1 MPVNK
6 NAYLRYQIL
15 DQCFSNKHRKFSFDE
30 LVDFVSDKLGYNISP
45 RQIRDDI
52 ANLRIGPYYAPI
64 EATRY
69 DGKKCYYHYR
79 DYDFSIFKNELTTE
93 EVNNLRSTIDML
105 SRYRGIPA
113 NAWLEEVISNLEYR
127 FGVKTNS
134 ENLIS
139 FEQNDM
145 LKGLEH
151 LSGLID
157 ATINHQTIEL
167 SYKSYGKD
175 KRQITVYP
183 YYVKQYNGR
192 WSLFGMNATKNR
204 IESYALD
211 RIEEYDSSDKPFVKN
226 ESVDFSTF
234 FDDVIGVSVPY
245 NKDVVTEEVVLR
257 FSEKRFP
264 YVVSKPI
271 HHTQKVKEEPY
282 TISIKVKPN
291 RELSQQIFSFIPDVE
306 VVSPEWLRNEIRDKM
321 QENLKKYLSMQ
332 NDCTDIR

>member
-15 DQCFSNKHRKFSFDE
+15 DQCFSNKHRKFSFDD

-69 DGKKCYYHYR
+69 DGKKCFYHYT
-79 DYDFSIFKNELTTE
+79 DSDFSIFKNELTTE
-93 EVNNLRSTIDML
+93 ELTNLRSTIEML
-105 SRYRGIPA
+105 NRYRGIPA

-127 FGVKTNS
+127 FGVKANS

-157 ATINHQTIEL
+157 VTINHQTIEL

-175 KRQITVYP
+175 KRQIMVYP
-183 YYVKQYNGR
+183 YYIKQYNGR
-192 WSLFGMNATKNR
+192 WFLFGMNATKNR

-211 RIEEYDSSDKPFVKN
+211 RIEEYGVSDIPFVKN

-245 NKDVVTEEVVLR
+245 NKDIVTEEVVLR

-271 HHTQKVKEEPY
+271 HHTQKVLDEPY

-306 VVSPEWLRNEIRDKM
+306 VVSPEWLRNEIRDKI
-321 QENLKKYLSMQ
+321 QENLKKYLSVQ
-332 NDCTDIR
+332 KDCIE

>member
-15 DQCFSNKHRKFSFDE
+15 DQCFSSKHRKFSFDE

-69 DGKKCYYHYR
+69 DGKKCYYHYS
-79 DYDFSIFKNELTTE
+79 YSDFSIFKNELTTE
-93 EVNNLRSTIDML
+93 ELTNLRSTIKML
-105 SRYRGIPA
+105 NRYRGIPA

-127 FGVKTNS
+127 FGVKANS

-157 ATINHQTIEL
+157 VTINHQTIEL

-175 KRQITVYP
+175 KRQIMVYP
-183 YYVKQYNGR
+183 YYIKQYNGR
-192 WSLFGMNATKNR
+192 WFLFGMNAIKNR

-211 RIEEYDSSDKPFVKN
+211 RIEEYDVSDKPFVKN

-245 NKDVVTEEVVLR
+245 NKDIVTEEVVLR

-271 HHTQKVKEEPY
+271 HHTQKVLDEPY

-306 VVSPEWLRNEIRDKM
+306 VLSPEWLRNEIRDKI
-321 QENLKKYLSMQ
+321 QENLKKYLSVQ
-332 NDCTDIR
+332 KDCIE

>member
-15 DQCFSNKHRKFSFDE
+15 DQCFSNKHRKFSFDD

-69 DGKKCYYHYR
+69 DGKKCYYHYS
-79 DYDFSIFKNELTTE
+79 YSDFSIFKNELTTE
-93 EVNNLRSTIDML
+93 ELTNLRSTIEML
-105 SRYRGIPA
+105 NRYRGIPA

-127 FGVKTNS
+127 FGVKANS

-157 ATINHQTIEL
+157 VTINHQTIEL

-175 KRQITVYP
+175 KRQIQVYP
-183 YYVKQYNGR
+183 YYIKQYNGR
-192 WSLFGMNATKNR
+192 WFLFGMNATKNR

-211 RIEEYDSSDKPFVKN
+211 RIEEYGLSDKPFVKN

-245 NKDVVTEEVVLR
+245 DDNIVTEEIVLR

-271 HHTQKVKEEPY
+271 HHTQKVLDEPY

-306 VVSPEWLRNEIRDKM
+306 VLSPEWLRNEIRDKI
-321 QENLKKYLSMQ
+321 QENLKKYLSVQ
-332 NDCTDIR
+332 KDCIE

>member
-69 DGKKCYYHYR
+69 EGKKCFYHYA
-79 DYDFSIFKNELTTE
+79 DSDFSIFKNELTTE
-93 EVNNLRSTIDML
+93 ELSNLRSTIKML
-105 SRYRGIPA
+105 NRYRGIPA
-113 NAWLEEVISNLEYR
+113 NAWLEEVISNLGYR
-127 FGVKTNS
+127 FGVKANS

-167 SYKSYGKD
+167 SYKSYGKE
-175 KRQITVYP
+175 KRQITIYP

-192 WSLFGMNATKNR
+192 WFLFGMNGNKNR

-211 RIEEYDSSDKPFVKN
+211 RIEEYSLSGKPFVKN
-226 ESVDFSTF
+226 ERVDFSTF

-245 NKDVVTEEVVLR
+245 DDSVVTEEIVLR

-271 HHTQKVKEEPY
+271 HHTQKLLNEPC
-282 TISIKVKPN
+282 TISIKVRPN
-291 RELSQQIFSFIPDVE
+291 RELSQQIFSFMPDIE
-306 VVSPEWLRNEIRDKM
+306 VVSPEWLRNEIRDKI
-321 QENLKKYLSMQ
+321 QENLKKYSSVQ
-332 NDCTDIR
+332 KDCTDKE

>member
-15 DQCFSNKHRKFSFDE
+15 DQCFSNKHRKFSFDD

-69 DGKKCYYHYR
+69 DGKKCYYHYS
-79 DYDFSIFKNELTTE
+79 YSDFSIFKNELTTE
-93 EVNNLRSTIDML
+93 ELTNLRSTIEML
-105 SRYRGIPA
+105 NRYRGIPA

-127 FGVKTNS
+127 FGVKANS

-157 ATINHQTIEL
+157 VTINHQTIEL

-175 KRQITVYP
+175 KRQIMVYP
-183 YYVKQYNGR
+183 YYIKQYNGR
-192 WSLFGMNATKNR
+192 WFLFGMNAIKNR

-211 RIEEYDSSDKPFVKN
+211 RIEEYGVSDKPFVKN

-234 FDDVIGVSVPY
+234 FDEVIGVSVPY
-245 NKDVVTEEVVLR
+245 NKDIVTEEVVLR

-271 HHTQKVKEEPY
+271 HHTQKVLDEPY

-306 VVSPEWLRNEIRDKM
+306 VLSPEWLRNEIRDKI
-321 QENLKKYLSMQ
+321 QENLKKYLSVQ
-332 NDCTDIR
+332 KDCIE